1 MSDGPRTDELVD
13 QDAITGDTHR
23 LRSMILILLVVA
35 IATIGL
41 RYLVGGRAD

>member
-1 MSDGPRTDELVD
+1 MSDGPRTEELVD
-13 QDAITGDTHR
+13 RDAITGETHR
-23 LRSMILILLVVA
+23 LRSMMLILLVVA